1 MVLAPLNDQQV
12 SLTDAINELQV
23 AVMNGDVTLQV
34 EGVNLIVDI
43 DYFRVDTNFD
53 DVTDDDETSCEK
65 QSVVNIPYV

>member
-65 QSVVNIPYV
+65 QSVVNIPSV

>member
-34 EGVNLIVDI
+34 EGVDLIVDI

-65 QSVVNIPYV
+65 QPVVQ